1 MKSVARVFLPAAIIL
16 LAGCREST
24 QPEANRPNI
33 VLIITDDQGYG
44 DFGVTGNPVIRT
56 PHLDRLA
63 DDSAKMESFYV
74 SPSAPPLGPA

>member
-1 MKSVARVFLPAAIIL
+1 MKSVARVFLPAVIVL
-16 LAGCREST
+16 LDGCRESI

-33 VLIITDDQGYG
+33 VLLVTDDQDYG

-63 DDSAKMESFYV
+63 AGSAKIESFYV
-74 SPSAPPLGPA
+74 SPG